1 MKPLLSIIIPTYNCA
16 PYLNE
21 CLDSVLDQ
29 LPEDY
34 ELVVV
39 DDGSTDA
46 TTDLLASYEAASG
59 NVNVLYN
66 EHKGASGAR
75 NTGLDVATGAYV
87 AFVDCDDTLKQG
99 FLAESRHLL
108 EQDIDLCI
116 FGIERVHID
125 GNNEFWTVADANY
138 PSASVF
144 ADEYILNRHLLL
156 YSGCNKFYR
165 KAIIDEL
172 GLRFDET
179 TDFGEDRLFN
189 YCFIEKCGR
198 IVTSSAIMLVYLQ
211 RSMDSLSS
219 KHVEGYY
226 ERVMFLHKAKM
237 NCILGLSQG
246 TTEDQKLDFLAYDFS
261 HETEMTLD
269 RFLSHPEERDE
280 NLPSINARVFG
291 GESGVDNSVD
301 ALIVMGSRDCGYK
314 AQRALEIGM
323 ANSEMIYIL
332 SGGNPHLGGTQT
344 EAEFMAAY
352 LKKRGIAG
360 ERIYL
365 ENRASYSQQNLSL
378 SISIVGNLRKL
389 GQRINRIGVLT
400 AGFHVPRTRMLV
412 EGIEGF
418 KGEQVVFFAAYGPNT
433 GHDDW
438 YANPVGRAI
447 VLEELRKVT
456 KLENRQRV

>member
-179 TDFGEDRLFN
+179 TDFGEDLSWDYLCYVRSHPICWDRPTAILYGGRDELTSLDTIRSFA
-189 YCFIEKCGR
+189 EKHNADL
-198 IVTSSAIMLVYLQ
+198 T
-211 RSMDSLSS
+211 
-219 KHVEGYY
+219 
-226 ERVMFLHKAKM
+226 VMENGGHWFH
-237 NCILGLSQG
+237 
-246 TTEDQKLDFLAYDFS
+246 TEEQ
-261 HETEMTLD
+261 M
-269 RFLSHPEERDE
+269 RFLDEWIIRTGSHDR
-280 NLPSINARVFG
+280 
-291 GESGVDNSVD
+291 
-301 ALIVMGSRDCGYK
+301 
-314 AQRALEIGM
+314 
-323 ANSEMIYIL
+323 
-332 SGGNPHLGGTQT
+332 
-344 EAEFMAAY
+344 
-352 LKKRGIAG
+352 
-360 ERIYL
+360 
-365 ENRASYSQQNLSL
+365 
-378 SISIVGNLRKL
+378 
-389 GQRINRIGVLT
+389 
-400 AGFHVPRTRMLV
+400 
-412 EGIEGF
+412 
-418 KGEQVVFFAAYGPNT
+418 
-433 GHDDW
+433 
-438 YANPVGRAI
+438 
-447 VLEELRKVT
+447 
-456 KLENRQRV
+456 